1 MEIEKRRKV
10 QFAPSK
16 FYKWSMEENK
26 TDHFWTAE
34 QILIS
39 LARCFSLFNERGGLF
54 IGSRA
59 VFLLYIFLLVSF
71 WRIIMNRKDQNKAH
85 LFFSYVF
92 SSKKKEKKRK
102 KISEK
107 VYRL

>member
-16 FYKWSMEENK
+16 FYKWSMEGNK

-71 WRIIMNRKDQNKAH
+71 WRIIMNRKDQNKTDP
-85 LFFSYVF
+85 
-92 SSKKKEKKRK
+92 
-102 KISEK
+102 
-107 VYRL
+107 